1 MSQRFSASD
10 KPTGKGSTETG
21 TAKTL
26 LSQVKT
32 AAEQPPGQHPE
43 NPKDNVAIRDM
54 ERKINLLKANSILL
68 DLKLRREVKGRAFD
82 MLRVA
87 SARLDP

>member
-1 MSQRFSASD
+1 M
-10 KPTGKGSTETG
+10 
-21 TAKTL
+21 
-26 LSQVKT
+26 
-32 AAEQPPGQHPE
+32 
-43 NPKDNVAIRDM
+43 AIRDM